1 MFISR
6 IPFRWKSL
14 FLQHGVF
21 QYPLTIDLFSWKLTF
36 LVVDRILDYFLELL
50 QLKVSPFNVGPFV
63 FECQLGY
70 FRGSAV
76 AQENEYAVPK
86 IKAVDFIMQIN
97 VRFYGVHQSLW
108 YFIDFIE
115 YEKRSLALAYCVFD
129 SPFNKILF
137 KNNQS

>member
-1 MFISR
+1 M
-6 IPFRWKSL
+6 
-14 FLQHGVF
+14 
-21 QYPLTIDLFSWKLTF
+21 
-36 LVVDRILDYFLELL
+36 VDRILDYFLELL

-76 AQENEYAVPK
+76 AQENEYAVPV
-86 IKAVDFIMQIN
+86 IKAVDLIVQVN
-97 VRFYGVHQSLW
+97 VRFYGVHQSHW

-115 YEKRSLALAYCVFD
+115 NEKRSLALAYCAFD
-129 SPFNKILF
+129 SSFNKILF